1 MGKIL
6 VTVMGFAHD
15 FGQSQPHNENSKE
28 HYEKDRVAEPGL
40 NGRYSHAVS
49 NFFIF

>member
-28 HYEKDRVAEPGL
+28 HYEKNRIAEPGL
-40 NGRYSHAVS
+40 NGRYSYG
-49 NFFIF
+49 F